1 MADDVSRNCTWADP
15 TNLKAKYF
23 NPEGDVAGRV
33 PQLLLVL
40 AAVYAFLGGIGALLL
55 RNPTKAELRDLYGS
69 STGTS
74 SAASS
79 SPSKE
84 AEPLISTVSTIN
96 NDGQS
101 LLEGN
106 YANRTATARADV
118 TTFEVIQS
126 SQGWLLWGLFI
137 MTASGGVFVIGSYKT
152 YAEGLAWGKDDKYL
166 ALVGSLISISN
177 CIGQWN
183 ITHLNFCSLPPF
195 ARVPSRGVAGV
206 QPTVVSSFSTA
217 AG

>member
-1 MADDVSRNCTWADP
+1 MADDVTRNCTWADP

-40 AAVYAFLGGIGALLL
+40 AAVYASLGGIGALLL
-55 RNPTKAELRDLYGS
+55 RNPTKAELDAADLYGS
-69 STGTS
+69 STGNPST
-74 SAASS
+74 ASS

-84 AEPLISTVSTIN
+84 AKPLISTASTIN

-118 TTFEVIQS
+118 TTFEVIKS
-126 SQGWLLWGLFI
+126 TQGWLLWGLFI

-152 YAEGLAWGKDDKYL
+152 YAEGLKWGNDDKYL

-183 ITHLNFCSLPPF
+183 ITHF
-195 ARVPSRGVAGV
+195 
-206 QPTVVSSFSTA
+206 
-217 AG
+217 